1 MDTLKTIDNTIE
13 MLNKYANID
22 TDGRFAIRSISSK
35 ASNSIYYFPVI
46 VSETVS
52 PNAASMIANNL
63 EYAYMSFVQA
73 CFALVPAVAVKGDTL
88 NVEDYLK
95 KFHQNVGIKSQDDI
109 FLSTKLL
116 REAFEEYKLF
126 PNEVL
131 NEAGTGNPIRKHN
144 KDIDDSD
151 KKDKNNEKN
160 PKIVYSAK
168 DNKDIE
174 KRNNIRPSII
184 NVDVRFIL
192 KGQTISTQIP
202 VGVKTVMHP
211 VNSDELNERIMDS
224 VAGRGLLNNIVRYT
238 TGEMLSL
245 KDILFG
251 VSKMKKNIMASK
263 TSNVARWADVLEHRK
278 RLAKLS
284 LPFFNRKA
292 FLPNVSLVLS
302 MDDIDT
308 ISRMIGY
315 NLLTDT
321 RRAMK
326 LVKDMFLLGFVIVD
340 EATETAYILYDGHS
354 DYEEY
359 PFRTLKRE
367 NDKTS
372 DAIDAMIKGIGVGM
386 NK

>member
-1 MDTLKTIDNTIE
+1 MDTLKQIE
-13 MLNKYANID
+13 DVVDKLQLD
-22 TDGRFAIRSISSK
+22 TEPQFAIRSISSK

-46 VSETVS
+46 VSESVS
-52 PNAASMIANNL
+52 PNAASMISNNL

-73 CFALVPAVAVKGDTL
+73 CFALVPAVSVKGDTL

-95 KFHQNVGIKSQDDI
+95 KFHQNVGIKSQDEI
-109 FLSTKLL
+109 FLSSKLL

-131 NEAGTGNPIRKHN
+131 NEAGISNPTKPSNPIVKRPYVKY
-144 KDIDDSD
+144 D
-151 KKDKNNEKN
+151 
-160 PKIVYSAK
+160 AK

-174 KRNNIRPSII
+174 KRNNIRPSVV
-184 NVDVRFIL
+184 NVNVSFIL
-192 KGQTISTQIP
+192 KGTKIDTQIP
-202 VGVKTVMHP
+202 VGVKTVIHP
-211 VNSDELNERIMDS
+211 VDSDELNERIMDS

-251 VSKMKKNIMASK
+251 VSKMKKNISASK
-263 TSNVARWADVLEHRK
+263 SSNVARWADVLEHRK
-278 RLAKLS
+278 RLSKLS

-302 MDDIDT
+302 MDDINT
-308 ISRMIGY
+308 INRMIGY
-315 NLLTDT
+315 NLLTDV

-326 LVKDMFLLGFVIVD
+326 LVKDMFLLGFVIID